1 MGASGG
7 VFARM
12 GARLARGLV
21 IAGVMVSALW
31 PAPAGARAAKTPE
44 FEVDKIVDTVG
55 NWTIG
60 ISDRLGGCVA
70 TGTFEGRTTVWMGF
84 SRPEGKAFFAVS
96 SPRWRSLT
104 IGKTYEVFLT
114 SGVGKIWRGD
124 FTAVQLKGEKGVFED
139 GLVTDFLVDL
149 TREGLLAVVFEDK
162 VAAKLTLPEVAKALS
177 AVIACQ
183 KEFAAALRE
192 PGRAATHSAAPPPAR
207 PEGAAGA
214 PAQADSRAPASP
226 LGEAKSSGTGFFVS
240 DRGHMLTNNHVVAGC
255 RALTVTQVGESGVP
269 AQLVARDPTNDLAL
283 LKVEAKP
290 KAVPALATRVRV
302 GDNIFVY
309 GFPLSGLLASEGNF
323 TAGTITAAAGLAD
336 DTRMMQ
342 ISAPVQPGNSGGPVL
357 DQSGNVVG
365 VVVSKLDALTVAS
378 AVKDV
383 PQNVN
388 FGIKSAIAQNFLDA
402 NGIEARIPARDKGL
416 AASAVADLA
425 KSFTARVECR

>member
-1 MGASGG
+1 M
-7 VFARM
+7 
-12 GARLARGLV
+12 
-21 IAGVMVSALW
+21 SALW
-31 PAPAGARAAKTPE
+31 PAPAAARAAKKPE

-55 NWTIG
+55 SWTIG
-60 ISDRLGGCVA
+60 TSDRLGGCVA
-70 TGTFEGRTTVWMGF
+70 TGTFEDRTTLWMGF

-96 SPRWRSLT
+96 SPRWRSLAV
-104 IGKTYEVFLT
+104 GKTYEVFLT

-124 FTAVQLKGEKGVFED
+124 FTAVQLKGEKGLFED

-149 TREGLLAVVFEDK
+149 TRAGLLAVVFEDK
-162 VAAKLTLPEVAKALS
+162 VHAKLTVPGAAAALS
-177 AVIACQ
+177 AVVACQ
-183 KEFAAALRE
+183 KEFGAALRE
-192 PGRAATHSAAPPPAR
+192 PGHAVTNAGAPLPAR
-207 PEGAAGA
+207 PESAAGA
-214 PAQADSRAPASP
+214 GGQAAPRAGAAPS
-226 LGEAKSSGTGFFVS
+226 GEAKSSGTGFFVS
-240 DRGHMLTNNHVVAGC
+240 DRGHMLTNSHVVAGC
-255 RALTVTQVGESGVP
+255 RALTVTQVGETGVP
-269 AQLVARDPTNDLAL
+269 AQVVARDPTNDLAL

-290 KAVPALATRVRV
+290 KDLPALNTRVRV

-357 DQSGNVVG
+357 DQKGNVVG

-388 FGIKSAIAQNFLDA
+388 FGIKGAIAQNFLDA
-402 NGIEARIPARDKGL
+402 NGIEARMPARDKGL

-425 KSFTARVECR
+425 KSFTARIECR